1 MTGNSSI
8 SYLGDPYRM
17 NGDLIIFK
25 AKIGLAIGNLPL
37 LIFYR

>member
-8 SYLGDPYRM
+8 IYLGNPYKM
-17 NGDLIIFK
+17 NGDLISFK
-25 AKIGLAIGNLPL
+25 AKVGLAIGNLPL